1 MVSGQW
7 PSPETLSSRIIENL
21 QEAAD
26 AEQDEAQRG
35 KLRAAADVLGGAAR
49 EVGTDVL
56 TAVILRATGMA

>member
-1 MVSGQW
+1 VVSGQW

>member
-1 MVSGQW
+1 VVSGQW

-26 AEQDEAQRG
+26 AEQRG